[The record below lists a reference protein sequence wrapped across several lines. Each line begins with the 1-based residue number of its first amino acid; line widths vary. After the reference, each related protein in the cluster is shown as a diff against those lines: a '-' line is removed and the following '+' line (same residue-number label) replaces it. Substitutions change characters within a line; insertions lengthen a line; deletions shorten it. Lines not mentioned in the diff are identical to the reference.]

1 MLGKL
6 LKYELKRSARKF
18 FPLVVGYMIVSLIFS
33 LMLRYGES
41 VKSPNFLMIFIVV
54 CIAYGIA
61 VGALF
66 TVGFTI
72 SLTNFHKTLF
82 TDEGYLMLTI
92 PVKPYYHI
100 FTKFISSV
108 IWSSAS
114 MVVFVLSLLL
124 IDPTEYLDSVGDFIN
139 ALGNGF
145 IEEPLT
151 SFLICL
157 YTLTLF
163 AGLQIF
169 LYFVI
174 SLSNCFKHKCLA
186 GFAIIFACNMLSS
199 MISNF
204 AGDLSL
210 WNMIFMPTS
219 RLPATET
226 AFNLRLVFMTMY
238 QFAYILAYFLLT
250 NFIITR
256 KHNLQ

>member
-18 FPLVVGYMIVSLIFS
+18 FPLVLGYMIVALIFS

-54 CIAYGIA
+54 SIAYGIA

-108 IWSSAS
+108 IWSAAS
-114 MVVFVLSLLL
+114 MIVFVLSLLL

-145 IEEPLT
+145 VEEPLT

-163 AGLQIF
+163 AGMQIF

-174 SLSNCFKHKCLA
+174 SLSNCFKHKVLA

-199 MISNF
+199 MISNL

-210 WNMIFMPTS
+210 WNMLFMPTS
-219 RLPATET
+219 RLPDTEA

>member
-33 LMLRYGES
+33 LMLNYGDS
-41 VKSPNFLMIFIVV
+41 VRSSNFLVLFIAV

-61 VGALF
+61 VVSLF
-66 TVGFTI
+66 IVGFTI
-72 SLTNFHKTLF
+72 SLTTFHKTLF

-108 IWSSAS
+108 IWSAAS
-114 MVVFVLSLLL
+114 MIVFVLSLLL

-145 IEEPLT
+145 VEEPLT

-163 AGLQIF
+163 AGMQIF

-174 SLSNCFKHKCLA
+174 SLSNCFKHKVLA

-199 MISNF
+199 MISNL

-210 WNMIFMPTS
+210 WNMLFMPTS
-219 RLPATET
+219 RLPDTEA

>member
-18 FPLVVGYMIVSLIFS
+18 FPLVLGYMIVALIFS

-41 VKSPNFLMIFIVV
+41 VKSPNFLMIFIIV

-108 IWSSAS
+108 IWS
-114 MVVFVLSLLL
+114 
-124 IDPTEYLDSVGDFIN
+124 
-139 ALGNGF
+139 AL
-145 IEEPLT
+145 
-151 SFLICL
+151 
-157 YTLTLF
+157 
-163 AGLQIF
+163 
-169 LYFVI
+169 
-174 SLSNCFKHKCLA
+174 
-186 GFAIIFACNMLSS
+186 
-199 MISNF
+199 
-204 AGDLSL
+204 
-210 WNMIFMPTS
+210 
-219 RLPATET
+219 R
-226 AFNLRLVFMTMY
+226 
-238 QFAYILAYFLLT
+238 
-250 NFIITR
+250 
-256 KHNLQ
+256 